1 MPQGKPWT
9 QEALPPFPPQG
20 TGYLTLFSRHSLQRG
35 TIMLIP
41 FLSLRWGM
49 KYRDFPLHIP
59 LDYPNRSHHERGHED
74 IGNSL

>member
-1 MPQGKPWT
+1 
-9 QEALPPFPPQG
+9 LPPFPPQG
-20 TGYLTLFSRHSLQRG
+20 TGYLTLLSRHSLQRG